1 MRFLMA
7 GIDTLRDFFGISRTR
22 LKRLLQG
29 CVLGIGAPFG
39 WLCLSG
45 LLELDVT
52 APYYWLWL
60 YGYMGLGTICVFAV
74 FGYIVGRREQRF
86 AELSYIDSLTGLC
99 NPRYFQHRFRQEI
112 ARSVRQRTP
121 ICLVI
126 ADIDHFKRV
135 NDTHGHQMG
144 DVVLR
149 EFAGMLKSV
158 ARDSDMVARVG
169 GEEFAVLLPDTD
181 AEGGRIVAERMR
193 LTIQQTPI
201 KLVGEQTVQ
210 ITASFGVSSREGRNV
225 WPDAIYAL
233 ADKALYAAKAGG
245 RNRVVVM
252 HQDSS
257 ESPVQKHDETG
268 GEDNA
273 AF

>member
-1 MRFLMA
+1 MRFLMS
-7 GIDTLRDFFGISRTR
+7 GIDILRDFFGISRTR

-29 CVLGIGAPFG
+29 CLLGIGAPLG

-45 LLELDVT
+45 LLELD
-52 APYYWLWL
+52 AADPYYWGWL

-74 FGYIVGRREQRF
+74 FGYIVGRHEQRF

-112 ARSVRQRTP
+112 ARSVRHRTP
-121 ICLVI
+121 VCLLI
-126 ADIDHFKRV
+126 ADIDHFKNV
-135 NDTHGHQMG
+135 NDTYGHQMG

-149 EFAGMLKSV
+149 EFAEILKSC

-181 AEGGRIVAERMR
+181 AEGGRVVAERMR
-193 LTIQQTPI
+193 QTIQQKVI
-201 KLVGEQTVQ
+201 ALEGSQTVQ
-210 ITASFGVSSREGRNV
+210 ITASFGVSSRVDKSAR
-225 WPDAIYAL
+225 PDAIYAL

-245 RNRVVVM
+245 RNMVVVM
-252 HQDSS
+252 NQDPGESS
-257 ESPVQKHDETG
+257 VKDNSKTG
-268 GEDNA
+268 GEGHA
-273 AF
+273 AL

>member
-7 GIDTLRDFFGISRTR
+7 GINTLRDFFGISRTR

-29 CVLGIGAPFG
+29 CMLGIGAPLG
-39 WLCLSG
+39 WLSLSA
-45 LLELDVT
+45 LLELDAA

-74 FGYIVGRREQRF
+74 FGYIVGRHEQRF

-99 NPRYFQHRFRQEI
+99 NPRYFQHRFRQEV

-135 NDTHGHQMG
+135 NDTYGHQMG

-149 EFAGMLKSV
+149 EFAAILKSC

-181 AEGGRIVAERMR
+181 AEGGRVVAERMR
-193 LTIQQTPI
+193 SIVQQTSI
-201 KLVGEQTVQ
+201 ALEGSQVVQ
-210 ITASFGVSSREGRNV
+210 ITASFGVSSREGGHAG
-225 WPDAIYAL
+225 PDVIYAL

-245 RNRVVVM
+245 RNKVVVM
-252 HQDSS
+252 QQDAAESS
-257 ESPVQKHDETG
+257 VRKHDEQG
-268 GEDNA
+268 GRG
-273 AF
+273 